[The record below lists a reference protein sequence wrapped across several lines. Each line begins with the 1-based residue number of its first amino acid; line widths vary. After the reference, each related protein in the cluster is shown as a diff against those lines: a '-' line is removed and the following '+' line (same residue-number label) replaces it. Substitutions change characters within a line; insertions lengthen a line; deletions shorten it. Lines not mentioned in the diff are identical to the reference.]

1 MPKIEKM
8 MKEKKNSQQV
18 EAPTTSYLIF
28 IYGRSV
34 SFVFIEKR
42 VFTSFA
48 GFFGTRKCE
57 RFTHDQ

>member
-34 SFVFIEKR
+34 SFVFIEKQ

-48 GFFGTRKCE
+48 GFLWHKKM
-57 RFTHDQ
+57 